1 MAKLETYFKQSRPIG
16 QYIDDMTVNKEN
28 VLSIYE
34 SFKLP
39 NDDQRLKQLQQSAY
53 SKVLVI
59 SEDWCGD
66 AMMNLPILKRISE
79 ELNWEVR
86 VFHRDEDMDLI
97 DQYLTNGTSRSI
109 PIFIF
114 LNDNYEQETVWGP
127 RAQIVQK
134 FVDDVRS
141 THLPNKEDAN
151 YEDKLNETHVI
162 ISNRY
167 KTDSTLWQ
175 AVYDSII
182 TKLS

>member
-1 MAKLETYFKQSRPIG
+1 
-16 QYIDDMTVNKEN
+16 
-28 VLSIYE
+28 
-34 SFKLP
+34 
-39 NDDQRLKQLQQSAY
+39 
-53 SKVLVI
+53 
-59 SEDWCGD
+59 
-66 AMMNLPILKRISE
+66 
-79 ELNWEVR
+79 
-86 VFHRDEDMDLI
+86 
-97 DQYLTNGTSRSI
+97 RSI

-151 YEDKLNETHVI
+151 YEDMLNETHVI